1 MKNSITYSTL
11 LTILLIFNIF
21 GYSQSS
27 FIILHTNDT
36 HSQIDPFIHKS
47 EGEVGGV
54 LRRYNFI
61 NSIRSQNPSVLVL
74 DAGDFS
80 QGTPFYNFFS
90 GYAEIQLMNKMG
102 YDACTLGN
110 HEFDKGSASLA
121 KQLKKANFKVVC
133 ANYTFKNRK
142 LARIIKPYTIIRINE
157 IKVGI
162 FGLTTNLKGLVSPV
176 TEQELIFKDPVETAK
191 RMVQILKEKE
201 QCDIII
207 CLSHL
212 GLDQI
217 RTDDIS
223 DKMLATQVEG
233 IDFIIGGHSHDLLTS
248 PIEINNVIIVQSG
261 AKGAH
266 IGKIEIIQTK

>member
-11 LTILLIFNIF
+11 FTILLIFNIF

-47 EGEVGGV
+47 EGELGGV

-102 YDACTLGN
+102 YDACSLGN

-133 ANYTFKNRK
+133 ANYTFKNKK
-142 LARIIKPYTIIRINE
+142 LARIVKPYTIIRINE

-162 FGLTTNLKGLVSPV
+162 FGLTTNLKGLVSPE

>member
-11 LTILLIFNIF
+11 FTILLIFNIF

-47 EGEVGGV
+47 EGEVGGI

-102 YDACTLGN
+102 YDACSLGN

-133 ANYTFKNRK
+133 ANYTFKNKK
-142 LARIIKPYTIIRINE
+142 LARIVKPYTIIWINE

-162 FGLTTNLKGLVSPV
+162 FGLTTNLKGLVSPE

>member
-11 LTILLIFNIF
+11 FTILLIFNIF

>member
-11 LTILLIFNIF
+11 FTILLIFNIF

-133 ANYTFKNRK
+133 ANYTFKNKK
-142 LARIIKPYTIIRINE
+142 LARIVKPYTIIRINE

-176 TEQELIFKDPVETAK
+176 TEQELIFKDPIETAR
-191 RMVQILKEKE
+191 RMVQILKEEE

-212 GLDQI
+212 GLDQV
-217 RTDDIS
+217 RSDDIS
-223 DKMLATQVEG
+223 DKMLATEVDG
-233 IDFIIGGHSHDLLTS
+233 IDIIIGGHSHDLLTK
-248 PIEINNVIIVQSG
+248 PHEINNVLIVQSG

>member
-11 LTILLIFNIF
+11 FTILLIFNIF

-223 DKMLATQVEG
+223 DKMIATQVEG

>member
-11 LTILLIFNIF
+11 FTILLIFNIF

-142 LARIIKPYTIIRINE
+142 LARIVKPYTIIRINE

-176 TEQELIFKDPVETAK
+176 TEQELIFKDPIETAR
-191 RMVQILKEKE
+191 RMVQILKEEE

-212 GLDQI
+212 GLDQV
-217 RTDDIS
+217 RSDDIS